1 MGQGDGGASVS
12 LYDLV
17 SERPGGARAIA
28 AARLR
33 RRVVAILHRA
43 FLLSDVNSQSA
54 LAKKLNIRKSAVSQ
68 VFRSDG
74 NLRINTLAE
83 YLYEL
88 GFEVDLEL
96 IEAGELRR
104 AAIKGSMPGHPHT
117 ISGSFA
123 LSLTW
128 GSAGFTVYPTGE
140 PVPGLRI
147 TCTETRSAASS
158 GSSTLTAELVTQ

>member
-1 MGQGDGGASVS
+1 MS
-12 LYDLV
+12 LYDFV

-33 RRVVAILHRA
+33 RRVIQLLHRA
-43 FLLSDVNSQSA
+43 LILSDVNSKSM

-68 VFRSDG
+68 VFRGDG

-88 GFEVDLEL
+88 GFEVNLEL
-96 IEAGELRR
+96 VEGGELHR
-104 AAIKGSMPGHPHT
+104 AAIRSSAPSRPHPT
-117 ISGSFA
+117 TSSFA
-123 LSLTW
+123 LSLI
-128 GSAGFTVYPTGE
+128 GGPARF
-140 PVPGLRI
+140 PGLQI
-147 TCTETRSAASS
+147 TYIEPRAAASS

>member
-1 MGQGDGGASVS
+1 MGQRDGRVSVS
-12 LYDLV
+12 LYDLA

-33 RRVVAILHRA
+33 RRVVEVLHRTL
-43 FLLSDVNSQSA
+43 FLSDVSSQSA
-54 LAKKLNIRKSAVSQ
+54 LAKKLGIRKSAVSQ

-96 IEAGELRR
+96 VKGGELRR
-104 AAIKGSMPGHPHT
+104 AAIRGGMPSHPHPNT
-117 ISGSFA
+117 SSFA
-123 LSLTW
+123 LSLIP
-128 GSAGFTVYPTGE
+128 GPAGTAVRPPGELTHSLWVTPGTGVS
-140 PVPGLRI
+140 P
-147 TCTETRSAASS
+147 
-158 GSSTLTAELVTQ
+158 GSSTLTAELVTN